1 MGIPST
7 DSFASA
13 GGYPAIAT
21 LPRHDGKDRHDKMRG
36 VPTPLATLGM
46 QNRYGDSED
55 GRVVSAPNVNDA
67 DRLERTGSPDSA
79 KTMEF
84 SGEYDATTLEGP
96 TATVVVKK
104 PGSDKDEKKKE
115 KERKKK
121 EEEKK

>member
-1 MGIPST
+1 MMYMFFFFSCNLYLYFSPSVNNRDRIPST

-67 DRLERTGSPDSA
+67 DRLERTGSPDVSIFL
-79 KTMEF
+79 T
-84 SGEYDATTLEGP
+84 YATQILL
-96 TATVVVKK
+96 AY
-104 PGSDKDEKKKE
+104 
-115 KERKKK
+115 
-121 EEEKK
+121 